1 MTQGMVCH
9 QTFRDKD
16 GQWLFPAEV
25 RREKEDWVTTEDSAP
40 VTPGQSKR

>member
-16 GQWLFPAEV
+16 GQWLFPTEV
-25 RREKEDWVTTEDSAP
+25 RREKEDWVTSKMPHLSPRAE
-40 VTPGQSKR
+40 SKR